1 MSSCSYGYRGYSY
14 RQCTD
19 GSLGAEVNTNCVLI
33 PPENIHF
40 PASVYVFVVGQTVST
55 GVPSFKYTVSS
66 WLLSQTLPSGLS
78 FNSNTGEIS
87 GVPTT
92 ASSST
97 TYSVTAR
104 NDGGSA
110 SGLISIEVIPE
121 FFSFPQTTL
130 IIGQGLSFTLT
141 PTLQRSAVV
150 SVFSGSLPAGL
161 TLNPSNGVISGTPT
175 QKQSSQSVTIN
186 AQSDLASQ
194 KTAHIHSHNSSLILL
209 LSSIHLYHSSKPFIL
224 ILSCHHWRHS
234 CLFN

>member
-55 GVPSFKYTVSS
+55 GVPSFKYIVSS

-150 SVFSGSLPAGL
+150 SVFSGSLPVGL
-161 TLNPSNGVISGTPT
+161 ILISSNRVISRTVN
-175 QKQSSQSVTIN
+175 QI
-186 AQSDLASQ
+186 
-194 KTAHIHSHNSSLILL
+194 
-209 LSSIHLYHSSKPFIL
+209 
-224 ILSCHHWRHS
+224 
-234 CLFN
+234 